1 MVLDGRLPL
10 QRALQVVHLAGRLG
24 LSRVWWRQPPHLG
37 PQPADLGSLLDGLIT
52 AAGSLP
58 VGVMADDGAAQGD
71 GDDMPVLPARP
82 GRRLD
87 RELAALAAQ
96 AGGRPVLVEVC
107 VSIGRTTAEAAAR
120 ADGEALFALLG
131 HPSEQGLFGSLE
143 QCQQAAG
150 RLWQSGARELACN
163 LPLAIDIADVLAQ
176 LRAVTVA
183 GAASLGPG
191 EPASPAPAPPT
202 GWGGRPGRRV

>member
-1 MVLDGRLPL
+1 M
-10 QRALQVVHLAGRLG
+10 
-24 LSRVWWRQPPHLG
+24 
-37 PQPADLGSLLDGLIT
+37 
-52 AAGSLP
+52 
-58 VGVMADDGAAQGD
+58 
-71 GDDMPVLPARP
+71 
-82 GRRLD
+82 
-87 RELAALAAQ
+87 
-96 AGGRPVLVEVC
+96 EVC